1 MTLHSSM
8 LLQVV
13 LGNGNKAKLWSSRWL
28 DGQAPATLHPALF
41 KHSKR
46 KNRTVSDALADDKWI
61 RDVDYSRTERVV
73 EEFISLWTC
82 LQGIT
87 VQPTHEDKITWL
99 HTADGQYTA
108 RSAYKIQFLGMAS
121 SMTAE
126 ITWKTKAPPK
136 CRFFTWLMLQNR
148 IWIAARLMLRQWP
161 NEYFCQLCVRNLE
174 TVSHLFQECGYS
186 RNI

>member
-1 MTLHSSM
+1 MELPVDNNDIALFNAATS
-8 LLQVV
+8 VV

-46 KNRTVSDALADDKWI
+46 KNRTVSDALADDKLI
-61 RDVDYSRTERVV
+61 RDVDYSMTERVV

-108 RSAYKIQFLGMAS
+108 RSTYKIQFLGMAS

-126 ITWKTKAPPK
+126 IT
-136 CRFFTWLMLQNR
+136 
-148 IWIAARLMLRQWP
+148 
-161 NEYFCQLCVRNLE
+161 
-174 TVSHLFQECGYS
+174 
-186 RNI
+186 